1 MRGYRWTAVGAV
13 AAAAAAAMPAL
24 AQAPKKGGELKF
36 AVVAEPP
43 SIDCHGSITFA
54 TLHPVAPQYSTLLE
68 FVGPH
73 DKLEI
78 KGDLA
83 ESWEMSK
90 DGLTY
95 TFKLRKGVKFHDG
108 SDFTSADI
116 KATYQRILD
125 PPEGVVSMRK
135 AVHQDIKEI
144 LTPDPA
150 TVVFKLK
157 QVNAS
162 MILHFASP
170 FNCVYSAAKLQKDPR
185 YPEKEAMGTGAFQ
198 FVEYTKG
205 SHWKAKKFDGYYRKE
220 RVHLDG
226 YTAFFVKGAT
236 VVPGMQGGQFDAEF
250 RGRTPKERDQLV
262 AAMKDQVSVVEG
274 PWVVNI
280 QLALNNERKPLDDP
294 RVRRAITLGIDRWGG
309 GESLGKISLI
319 KGVSGVFRP
328 GSPFSLPVSELE
340 KLPGFWRDAE
350 KSREEA
356 RRLLKEAG
364 VANLKI
370 KLLNR
375 QLGEPFT
382 PAGIYFVDQ
391 MRRIGIEV
399 EHAILETKLYF
410 DAQGKGDFDVV
421 VTNVADFIDD
431 PNAQFNTLLSSKK
444 SAISWA
450 RHTDTK
456 VDELYDRQ
464 SGTVDPKERLKI
476 VNDLE
481 RHLLVQAYSVP
492 LLWYQRIVVNHKK
505 VKGWE
510 LQPSHFTG
518 QKLVGVWLDQ

>member
-1 MRGYRWTAVGAV
+1 MYRIAKTAAGALAIAGLATAVD
-13 AAAAAAAMPAL
+13 P
-24 AQAPKKGGELKF
+24 AQAVKKGGELKF

-43 SIDCHGSITFA
+43 TIDCHGSITFA

-73 DKLEI
+73 DNLKI
-78 KGDLA
+78 QGDLA
-83 ESWEMSK
+83 ETWEMSK

-108 SDFTSADI
+108 SDFTAADI
-116 KATYQRILD
+116 KATYERIVS
-125 PPEGVVSMRK
+125 PPEGIVSMRK
-135 AVHQDIKEI
+135 AVHQGIKEI
-144 LTPDPA
+144 LTPDPY
-150 TVVFKLK
+150 TVVFKLA

-170 FNCVYSAAKLQKDPR
+170 FNCVYSAAKLKQDPR

-198 FVEYTKG
+198 VVEHVKG
-205 SHWKAKKFDGYYRKE
+205 SHWKAKRFDGYFAKDRL
-220 RVHLDG
+220 HLDG
-226 YTAFFVKGAT
+226 FTAYFVKGAT
-236 VVPGMQGGQFDAEF
+236 VVPGIQGGQFDAEF

-262 AAMKDQVSVVEG
+262 AAMGNKVMVVEG

-280 QLALNNERKPLDDP
+280 QLALNTERKPLDDP

-309 GESLGKISLI
+309 SESLGKISLI

-328 GSPFSLPVSELE
+328 GSPYSLPVAELE
-340 KLPGFWRDAE
+340 KLPGFWRDANR
-350 KSREEA
+350 SRQEA
-356 RRLLKEAG
+356 MRLLKEAG
-364 VANLKI
+364 HPNLKL

-382 PAGIYFVDQ
+382 PAGVYFVDQ
-391 MRRIGIEV
+391 MRRIGVEV

-410 DAQGKGDFDVV
+410 DAQAKGDFDVV

-444 SAISWA
+444 STISWA

-456 VDELYDRQ
+456 VDELYDKQ
-464 SGTVDPKERLKI
+464 SGTIDPAERMRL
-476 VNDLE
+476 VNQLE
-481 RHLLVQAYSVP
+481 RHLLEQAYSVP
-492 LLWYQRIVVNHKK
+492 LLWYQRIVVNHVK
-505 VKGWE
+505 VKGWD

-518 QKLVGVWLDQ
+518 QKLLNVWLDQ